1 LLQRKVANF
10 VEIYGA
16 RRPVADIPKLAITF
30 GPPVVNGVLV
40 KGATAEAVY
49 PLGVP
54 DVAETVVKDGGLL
67 ITLGEERAV
76 RPKRRVKLLVEP

>member
-1 LLQRKVANF
+1 
-10 VEIYGA
+10 
-16 RRPVADIPKLAITF
+16 
-30 GPPVVNGVLV
+30 VLV

-54 DVAETVVKDGGLL
+54 DVAETEVKDGGLL